1 MAKIIIPG
9 INPVKYVP
17 YQLSPGHESLRLDDR
32 YNFLHIPASHEA
44 NTRYAQKWVKS
55 DPIRQQIWS
64 QNVALLFIQIVNCS
78 GSVVNTVY
86 PSSASLLNYIVNDQ
100 AWNIN
105 QFEIDTAALPAGT
118 YYFILHYGQ
127 TEETLVREIS
137 EPQLV
142 VTELP
147 ESVLFKYSHS
157 YNEYNTIFK
166 TSYNSFFNQ
175 TFYFRVEGRATD
187 KVPEGNFVDYED
199 QKLNKTL
206 LSAKPFDSWL
216 FKIGGKAGVPEWV
229 GTVLNFIRSCDTVY
243 VDEYNISFADKWEKQ
258 DVRNYRQYL
267 YTIRF
272 RKAVI
277 EFAREIAVCEPVSAE
292 ELALPDANQ
301 NQPYIY
307 THQLTGN
314 RPFTI
319 KAISK
324 PSWMGVFI
332 IDDIMYFQT
341 IGLQRPT
348 TPATGVAVSI
358 TIENPCGEI
367 ELTDTIN
374 VIAQNACVP
383 VAFTGSNVL
392 PPPVYGQV
400 WNAFIGLSGSTPY
413 TLTNVSKPAWLTVTA
428 VSNGIQLSGTPTLAG
443 SFNVGFSI
451 QNCAGAGAAITYSN
465 TFTVTSNVAFT
476 GFNELFSSSRTFQSG
491 QILAAPGTLI
501 TIDMTAQGEGPIP
514 PNQYQLAVTLYGA
527 SPSVPLVVQ
536 NGDIVATFVMP
547 ASGFVG
553 WAGVYTGTNNLG
565 YGDMA
570 VY

>member
-9 INPVKYVP
+9 INPIKYVP
-17 YQLSPGHESLRLDDR
+17 YQLTPGHESLRLDVR
-32 YNFLHIPASHEA
+32 YNFQYIAASFEA
-44 NTRYAQKWVKS
+44 QTRYAQKWVKG
-55 DPIRQQIWS
+55 DPVRQQIWS
-64 QNVALLFIQIVNCS
+64 QNVALVYIQIVNCN
-78 GSVVNTVY
+78 GTVVSTVY
-86 PSSASLLNYIVNDQ
+86 PSPASLINYLVNDV

-105 QFEIDTAALPAGT
+105 QFEIDTAALTAGT
-118 YYFILHYGQ
+118 YYFLLHYGQ

-137 EPQLV
+137 EPQLIV
-142 VTELP
+142 DELP

-166 TSYNSFFNQ
+166 TAYNSYFNQ

-187 KVPEGNFVDYED
+187 KNPEGNFVDYED

-216 FKIGGKAGVPEWV
+216 FKVGGKAGVPEWV
-229 GTVLNFIRSCDTVY
+229 GTVLNYIRSCDTVY
-243 VDEYNISFADKWEKQ
+243 VDEYKLSFTDNWEKQ
-258 DVRNYRQYL
+258 DSKNYRQYL

-272 RKAVI
+272 RKAVM
-277 EFAREIAVCEPVSAE
+277 EYARAVTVCEPVDAAA
-292 ELALPDANQ
+292 LALPNANE

-324 PSWMGVFI
+324 PSWMSAFI
-332 IDDIMYFQT
+332 IDDILYLQT

-348 TPATGVAVSI
+348 TPATGVEVSI
-358 TIENPCGEI
+358 TIENPCGEK
-367 ELTDTIN
+367 LLSDTID
-374 VIAQNACVP
+374 VIAANACVP

-392 PPPVYGQV
+392 PPPVFGQV
-400 WNAFIGLSGSTPY
+400 WNGFIGLTGSAPF
-413 TLTNVSKPAWLTVTA
+413 TLTNVNKPAWLTVTA
-428 VSNGIQLSGTPTLAG
+428 VSNGIQLSGTPTMAG
-443 SFNVGFSI
+443 NFNVSFSV

-465 TFTVTSNVAFT
+465 SFTVTSNVALT
-476 GFNELFSSSRTFQSG
+476 GFAGLWGSSRTFQSG

-501 TIDMTAQGEGPIP
+501 TIDLTAQGDGPIP
-514 PNQYQLAVTLYGA
+514 PNQYQLSVTLYGA
-527 SPSVPLVVQ
+527 SPSVPLFVI
-536 NGDIVATFVMP
+536 NGDVVATFVMP
-547 ASGFVG
+547 GSGFVG
-553 WAGVYTGTNNLG
+553 WAGVYTGTDNLG